1 MSFLPIYKMLN
12 TNIELKQKID
22 VSVKG
27 FEDVAPLGTKLPFI
41 VWQTLSG
48 QAMNDL
54 DSSANFDSLQFQIM
68 IYSDNPKEAYEIKD
82 LVRKA
87 VEHRAWI
94 LNPALSNYDVANK
107 VYAKGFDANYILE
120 R

>member
-1 MSFLPIYKMLN
+1 MTFIPIYKMLN
-12 TNIELKQKID
+12 ADVDLKQKID

-27 FEDVAPLGTKLPFI
+27 FEEVAPLGTKLPFI
-41 VWQTLSG
+41 VWQTVAG

-54 DSSANFDSLQFQIM
+54 DSPANFDSLQFQIM
-68 IYSDNPKEAYEIKD
+68 IYSNNPKEAYEIKD

-94 LNPALSNYDVANK
+94 LNPALSNYDSVNK